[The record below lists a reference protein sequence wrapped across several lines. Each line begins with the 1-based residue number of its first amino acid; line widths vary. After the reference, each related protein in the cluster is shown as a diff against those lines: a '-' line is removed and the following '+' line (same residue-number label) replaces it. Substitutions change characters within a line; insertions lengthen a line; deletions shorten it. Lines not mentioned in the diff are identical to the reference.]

1 MKQLQL
7 DIEGMSCASCSS
19 RVEGA
24 LCKLEGVL
32 EAPVNLAT
40 EKASIRYDE
49 SRIDADKLIDTVR
62 EVGYTPVTEELE
74 IGVGGMTCANCSARV
89 ERALNAL
96 PGVLEAS
103 VNLATERA
111 TLRYVPATLSP
122 DDIARS
128 IEDTGYEPR
137 PLMDEAERETQEQ
150 AERDRRRR
158 AMQRDLWIATVLT
171 LPVFVLAM
179 GAHFVPGFHH
189 SLLSLA
195 PQAVWDWIQAVLTTL
210 VILGPGR
217 RFFHPGWIAYRHLSP
232 DMNSL
237 VMTGTGAAWGY
248 SMLVLLAPGIFP
260 PDARHIYFESAA
272 VVLTVIIMGKYLEEI
287 ARGRTSAAIRK
298 LVGLQ
303 AKTAHI
309 LQDGEERE
317 LPLSKVRAGDTVLI
331 RPGERIPVDA
341 EVFEG
346 ESYVDESMLTGE
358 PVPVAKHPGDKL
370 VGGTVN
376 QHGLLRAT
384 ATRVGRDTVLAQ
396 IIRLVE
402 RAQGSKLP
410 IQGLA
415 DRVVRVFT
423 PVVIA
428 IAAITFLA
436 WLAFGPPPAIT
447 LALVSA
453 VAVLVVACP
462 CAMGLATPAAIMVG
476 SGRAAELGVLY
487 RKGEAL
493 ETLSHVDTVVFDK
506 TGTLTEGKP
515 TLTDISV
522 GDADEDELLRLAAAV
537 EANSEHPLG
546 AAIVAAAKAR
556 GLELPDVDTFEVI
569 PGFGLSAKVEG
580 RLVQIG
586 AARFMHR
593 EHIATGDIGRHA
605 DGYAAAGKTPVLVA
619 VDGTIH
625 AALAIAD
632 PLKNEAAA
640 MVKALHRLGMKVA
653 MITGDNHR
661 TAAAIATQA
670 GIDEVHAEVLPDG
683 KASAVEA
690 MQSSGRKVAFVG
702 DGINDAPALAQ
713 ADVGI
718 AVGSGTDIAIEAADV
733 TLTRGG
739 MKGDLDGVVTALQVA
754 RRTMSTIRGNLFWA
768 FIYNIMLIPVATGM
782 FEPSFGLHLN
792 PMVAGLA
799 MGLSSVFV
807 VGNSLRLRKLAAVRL
822 LTQDESGAIASQQTD
837 TSRYNN
843 KQPENHTEKKQVETK
858 LKVTG
863 MTCMHCVGAVKK
875 ALEAVDGV
883 ESADVSLEPGQAVV
897 NGDADT
903 SALVA
908 AITEAGYGAE
918 KDES

>member
-7 DIEGMSCASCSS
+7 DIEGMTCASCSS

-24 LCKLEGVL
+24 LCRLEGVGD
-32 EAPVNLAT
+32 APVNLAT
-40 EKASIRYDE
+40 EQASISYDE
-49 SRIDADKLIDTVR
+49 SLIDAGKLVDAVR
-62 EVGYTPVTEELE
+62 EVGYSPVTAELE

-96 PGVLEAS
+96 PGVIAAS

-128 IEDTGYEPR
+128 IEQTGYQPH
-137 PLMDEAERETQEQ
+137 PLMDEAERETQQQ
-150 AERDRRRR
+150 AERDRRRH
-158 AMQRDLWIATVLT
+158 AMQRDLWIAAVLT

-179 GAHFVPGFHH
+179 GSHFIPGFHH
-189 SLLSLA
+189 ALLSLA
-195 PQAVWDWIQAVLTTL
+195 PQTAWDWTQAVLTTL

-217 RFFHPGWIAYRHLSP
+217 RFFRPGWIAYRHLSP

-237 VMTGTGAAWGY
+237 VMTGTGAAWAY
-248 SMLVLLAPGIFP
+248 SMLVLLAPGLFP

-272 VVLTVIIMGKYLEEI
+272 VVLTVILMGKYLEEI

-303 AKTAHI
+303 AKTARV

-317 LPLSKVRAGDTVLI
+317 LSLSKVRAGDIVLI
-331 RPGERIPVDA
+331 RPGERVPVDG
-341 EVFEG
+341 EVLEG

-358 PVPVAKHPGDKL
+358 PVPAAKHHGDKL
-370 VGGTVN
+370 VGGTIN

-384 ATRVGRDTVLAQ
+384 ATRVGSDTILAQ

-436 WLAFGPPPAIT
+436 WLTFGPPPAIT

-515 TLTDISV
+515 TVTDISV
-522 GDADEDELLRLAAAV
+522 SDTDEDELLRLAAAV

-546 AAIVAAAKAR
+546 AAIVAAARAR
-556 GLELPDVDTFEVI
+556 GLDLPAVDAFEVI
-569 PGFGLSAKVEG
+569 PGYGLSAKVEG

-586 AARFMHR
+586 APRYMQR
-593 EHIATGDIGRHA
+593 EHISAGDIGRRA
-605 DGYAAAGKTPVLVA
+605 DEYAAAGKTPVLVA
-619 VDGTIH
+619 VDGGVQ

-632 PLKNEAAA
+632 PLKNDAVA
-640 MVKALHRLGMKVA
+640 MVKALHQRGMKVA
-653 MITGDNHR
+653 MITGDNR
-661 TAAAIATQA
+661 KTAEAIASQA
-670 GIDEVHAEVLPDG
+670 GIDTIHAEVLPDG
-683 KASAVEA
+683 KASIIESLQSDG
-690 MQSSGRKVAFVG
+690 QSSARVVAFVG

-718 AVGSGTDIAIEAADV
+718 ALGSGTDIAIEAADV
-733 TLTRGG
+733 TLTRH
-739 MKGDLDGVVTALQVA
+739 DLGAVVTALQVA

-768 FIYNIMLIPVATGM
+768 FIYNILLIPVATGM

-807 VGNSLRLRKLAAVRL
+807 VANSLRLRKLRPVQL
-822 LTQDESGAIASQQTD
+822 LSKDKSDAIASQQAR
-837 TSRYNN
+837 TSRYNSDQAKN
-843 KQPENHTEKKQVETK
+843 QTEKKQVETK

-897 NGDADT
+897 GGDADT
-903 SALVA
+903 SALIA
-908 AITEAGYGAE
+908 AITEAGYSAE